1 MNQIQSVSA
10 QEAFTRARNGIA
22 LLVCAYESDDKFKHV
37 HLEGAIALSE
47 LRRQQGAM
55 SRDREL
61 IFYCA

>member
-1 MNQIQSVSA
+1 MSLIQSVSA

-47 LRRQQGAM
+47 FRRQKAAI
-55 SRDREL
+55 SCDREL